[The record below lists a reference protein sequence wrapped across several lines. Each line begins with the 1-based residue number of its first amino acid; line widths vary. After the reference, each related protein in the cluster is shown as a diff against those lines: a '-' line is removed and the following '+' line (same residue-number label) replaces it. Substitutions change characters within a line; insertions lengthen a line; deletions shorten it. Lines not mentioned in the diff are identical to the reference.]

1 MSGELSRSGVP
12 LDAMANFSAIADRV
26 RRSKQ
31 VFVFADF
38 DGTLAPIVSVP
49 SLAIMPADLRA
60 VLRTISLQEQVTTA
74 IISGRAID
82 DLRTRVGLPVI
93 CAGDHGLEIHGPDF
107 EYAVPE
113 AERLR
118 SSLLA
123 VCNTLRDRLAGVSGA
138 LVECKRLSASV
149 HYRQVA
155 REDLWRVSKEVEL
168 ILGRFAEFHTRE
180 GKEVTE
186 IRPRVAWTKGSA
198 ARWILHRCGG
208 EESQVICIGD
218 DNTDEDMFA
227 ELRSGINVRI
237 GFEPSTAAGYWMA
250 ESDIPDFLCGILDVL
265 RGKFAQGAANF
276 GSPRAAGNH
285 NQRQPMPR
293 QQIVDSAP

>member
-1 MSGELSRSGVP
+1 M
-12 LDAMANFSAIADRV
+12 DAMANFSAIADRV
-26 RRSKQ
+26 RRAARL
-31 VFVFADF
+31 FVFADF

-49 SLAIMPADLRA
+49 SLAIMPADLRV

-74 IISGRAID
+74 VISGRGID
-82 DLRTRVGLPVI
+82 DLRARVGLPVI

-118 SSLLA
+118 PRLLA
-123 VCNTLRDRLAGVSGA
+123 VCNALRDRLADINGA
-138 LVECKRLSASV
+138 LVECKRLTASI

-155 REDLWRVSKEVEL
+155 RDDLPRVSKEVKL
-168 ILGRFAEFHTRE
+168 VLDRFAEFHTRE

-198 ARWILHRCGG
+198 ARWILHRCRG
-208 EESQVICIGD
+208 EESQVICMGD

-265 RGKFAQGAANF
+265 RGKSAQGAGSF
-276 GSPRAAGNH
+276 GSPRPAGNH

-293 QQIVDSAP
+293 QQVVDSAP